1 MILQI
6 YSTCPQSKDVP
17 ADRYAAA
24 VAETARWSE
33 AAGCTGMLVYTDNGI
48 ADPWLVAQTVLTATE
63 RLAPLVAVQPVYM
76 HPYTAASMVSS
87 LAYLH
92 GRPVHLNMLAGGF
105 RNDLIAL
112 GDQTEHDDRY
122 ARTVEYTQILLGLL
136 RGETV
141 SCEGR
146 WHQVRNLRLAPALP
160 PHLMPE
166 VLISGS
172 SPAGAA
178 AAAEIGAVP
187 IRYPAPLDQDV
198 PDSDPAPGGGVRVG
212 IIARE
217 DAAEAWRVAEE
228 RFPCDRAGQVAHAM
242 AMRTS
247 DSHWHHQLA
256 RAGAAGPATAADS
269 GDGEPDPYW
278 LGPFKNYQTFCPYLV
293 GSYDRVG
300 AAVAHYVDQGTRV
313 FVLDIP
319 PSAEELDHIGTV
331 FPGPAARVS
340 PPAGRR
346 VRSSERLQDYLTH
359 SAERSP
365 EATALVLGDEV
376 MTYGELEASAN
387 RLAHALVEQGCKPG
401 DRVAV
406 LAAKT
411 PWTIAALIAV
421 LRAGGAY
428 VPVDSASPAARV
440 ARIVR
445 AAEPSLLL
453 ADATATALVDGLVE
467 EGIGDLAV
475 GALAEPLAGQRFAS
489 VFARDDLAS
498 LPVQTPAA
506 ASPDLAHLLFTS
518 GSTGVP
524 KGVMIEHANVV
535 AFVEWALRHF
545 ATRAGDRISGHPP
558 LHFDLSTFD
567 IYATLAAGAELHLVP
582 ASLGLDPKGT
592 ARFIRDHELT
602 QWFSV
607 PSVLTYLARFDAVAQ
622 HDFPSLERLL
632 WCGEVLPT
640 PVLAHWMR
648 RLPHVRFTNLY
659 GPTEATIASSF
670 YDVPEVPPDES
681 VPVPI
686 GLPCDGESLVVLDGD
701 TPAPVGEIGELHIG
715 GVGLSPGYWRDEE
728 KTAAAFRA
736 DPRDPTQRI
745 YRTGDLARVDE
756 EGIVHFLGR
765 TDSQI
770 KSRGYRIELGEIES
784 AVNTVAG
791 VRECAVV
798 GVDIGGFEGTTIC
811 CAYSVADAAELPIA
825 DVRRHLTTLV
835 PRYMLPARWEV
846 LDALPKNVNGKID
859 RPALREWFSA
869 AAAPARSPGGRPD
882 AH

>member
-1 MILQI
+1 V
-6 YSTCPQSKDVP
+6 T
-17 ADRYAAA
+17 
-24 VAETARWSE
+24 
-33 AAGCTGMLVYTDNGI
+33 
-48 ADPWLVAQTVLTATE
+48 
-63 RLAPLVAVQPVYM
+63 
-76 HPYTAASMVSS
+76 
-87 LAYLH
+87 
-92 GRPVHLNMLAGGF
+92 
-105 RNDLIAL
+105 
-112 GDQTEHDDRY
+112 
-122 ARTVEYTQILLGLL
+122 
-136 RGETV
+136 
-141 SCEGR
+141 
-146 WHQVRNLRLAPALP
+146 APAT
-160 PHLMPE
+160 
-166 VLISGS
+166 
-172 SPAGAA
+172 
-178 AAAEIGAVP
+178 
-187 IRYPAPLDQDV
+187 D
-198 PDSDPAPGGGVRVG
+198 
-212 IIARE
+212 
-217 DAAEAWRVAEE
+217 
-228 RFPCDRAGQVAHAM
+228 
-242 AMRTS
+242 
-247 DSHWHHQLA
+247 
-256 RAGAAGPATAADS
+256 
-269 GDGEPDPYW
+269 
-278 LGPFKNYQTFCPYLV
+278 
-293 GSYDRVG
+293 
-300 AAVAHYVDQGTRV
+300 
-313 FVLDIP
+313 
-319 PSAEELDHIGTV
+319 
-331 FPGPAARVS
+331 
-340 PPAGRR
+340 
-346 VRSSERLQDYLTH
+346 RLQDYLTR

-376 MTYGELEASAN
+376 MTYGELEVAAN

-401 DRVAV
+401 DRVGV

-421 LRAGGAY
+421 LRAGGVY

-445 AAEPSLLL
+445 AAEPTLLL

-498 LPVQTPAA
+498 LPAETPAA

-524 KGVMIEHANVV
+524 KGVMISHANVV

-545 ATRAGDRISGHPP
+545 GTRAGDRISGHPP

-567 IYATLAAGAELHLVP
+567 IYATFAAGAELHLVP

-592 ARFIRDHELT
+592 ARFISDHELT

-622 HDFPSLERLL
+622 DAFPSLERLL

-670 YDVPEVPPDES
+670 HDVAEVPPDES

-701 TPAPVGEIGELHIG
+701 TPAPVGGIGELYIG

-745 YRTGDLARVDE
+745 YRTGDLARVDVD
-756 EGIVHFLGR
+756 GIVHFLGR

-770 KSRGYRIELGEIES
+770 KSRGYRIELGEIEA
-784 AVNTVAG
+784 AVSTVAG

-798 GVDIGGFEGTTIC
+798 GVDTGGFEGTTIC
-811 CAYSVADAAELPIA
+811 CAYSVADGAELPA
-825 DVRRHLTTLV
+825 AEVRKHLTALI

-846 LDALPKNVNGKID
+846 LDAFPQNVNGKID
-859 RPALREWFSA
+859 RPALRERFASA
-869 AAAPARSPGGRPD
+869 AQSTRPTPTRSPGGRPD
-882 AH
+882 AR

>member
-1 MILQI
+1 V
-6 YSTCPQSKDVP
+6 TAP
-17 ADRYAAA
+17 
-24 VAETARWSE
+24 ET
-33 AAGCTGMLVYTDNGI
+33 D
-48 ADPWLVAQTVLTATE
+48 
-63 RLAPLVAVQPVYM
+63 
-76 HPYTAASMVSS
+76 
-87 LAYLH
+87 
-92 GRPVHLNMLAGGF
+92 
-105 RNDLIAL
+105 
-112 GDQTEHDDRY
+112 
-122 ARTVEYTQILLGLL
+122 
-136 RGETV
+136 
-141 SCEGR
+141 
-146 WHQVRNLRLAPALP
+146 
-160 PHLMPE
+160 
-166 VLISGS
+166 
-172 SPAGAA
+172 
-178 AAAEIGAVP
+178 
-187 IRYPAPLDQDV
+187 
-198 PDSDPAPGGGVRVG
+198 
-212 IIARE
+212 
-217 DAAEAWRVAEE
+217 
-228 RFPCDRAGQVAHAM
+228 
-242 AMRTS
+242 
-247 DSHWHHQLA
+247 
-256 RAGAAGPATAADS
+256 
-269 GDGEPDPYW
+269 
-278 LGPFKNYQTFCPYLV
+278 
-293 GSYDRVG
+293 
-300 AAVAHYVDQGTRV
+300 
-313 FVLDIP
+313 
-319 PSAEELDHIGTV
+319 
-331 FPGPAARVS
+331 
-340 PPAGRR
+340 
-346 VRSSERLQDYLTH
+346 RLQDYLTR

-365 EATALVLGDEV
+365 EAIALVLGDEV
-376 MTYGELEASAN
+376 MTYGELEAAAN

-401 DRVAV
+401 DRVGV

-445 AAEPSLLL
+445 AAEPALLL

-467 EGIGDLAV
+467 EGIGDLTV

-489 VFARDDLAS
+489 AFARDDLAS
-498 LPVQTPAA
+498 LPEETPTE
-506 ASPDLAHLLFTS
+506 SIQRETDLAHLLFTS

-545 ATRAGDRISGHPP
+545 GTRAGDRISGHPP

-592 ARFIRDHELT
+592 ARFIRDRELT

-622 HDFPSLERLL
+622 DDFPSLERLL

-686 GLPCDGESLVVLDGD
+686 GLPCDGERLVVLDGD
-701 TPAPVGEIGELHIG
+701 TTAPVGGIGELYIG
-715 GVGLSPGYWRDEE
+715 GVGPSPGYWRDEE

-756 EGIVHFLGR
+756 HGIVHFLGR

-770 KSRGYRIELGEIES
+770 KSRGYRIELGEIEA
-784 AVNTVAG
+784 AVSTVAG

-798 GVDIGGFEGTTIC
+798 GVDTGGFEGTTIC
-811 CAYSVADAAELPIA
+811 CAYSVADGAELPAA
-825 DVRRHLTTLV
+825 DIRKHVTALI

-859 RPALREWFSA
+859 RPALRERFA
-869 AAAPARSPGGRPD
+869 AAKTAAKTTPTRSPGGRPN
-882 AH
+882 AR